1 MTCQHPAVL
10 TDKQPLRAGRFWLAA
25 VIIHVCLDHLNH
37 CWRQVDQAEAIAFA
51 QNGESFLFWVEA
63 IEIQLC
69 DITCT
74 GTGFGQQ
81 MLLAVSDLSTNSC
94 EQLIGLLRCKDKRN
108 KNAFG

>member
-10 TDKQPLRAGRFWLAA
+10 TDKQPLRAGWFWLAA

-51 QNGESFLFWVEA
+51 QNGESFLLWVEV

-74 GTGFGQQ
+74 GTGFVQQ
-81 MLLAVSDLSTNSC
+81 MQNGVVTKANRRIDIYRVEDLVYF
-94 EQLIGLLRCKDKRN
+94 LRV
-108 KNAFG
+108 